1 MAIVVIGQE
10 KSTATDKPTPVKTH
24 YIGVTTDTK
33 PTDCGAGST
42 IKIFTEA
49 TKLIESEWIFNGI
62 AWYKTYPLT

>member
-1 MAIVVIGQE
+1 MAIVIIGQE
-10 KSTATDKPTPVKTH
+10 KSHPTDKVTPIKTQ
-24 YIGVTTDTK
+24 YMGITTDTK

-49 TKLIESEWIFNGI
+49 TKLLESEWIFNGT